1 MYVENKKNNL
11 QGIWMLQEEVR
22 GKYKDEDVEERRLL
36 HLPLPWYTHHSKI
49 FFSRLLII
57 LAFPK
62 LPFYLR
68 LSVSLVWNDNDGN
81 LKVEEFRFWWSNPL
95 YCDVFVKK
103 GLEWS
108 LFLCSLMSPQLA
120 VFHKK
125 SNWEV
130 SVSVWHLTLA
140 MDLLMDLSDNDLI
153 KQFASSF
160 IQRK

>member
-1 MYVENKKNNL
+1 MSMYVENKKNNL

-81 LKVEEFRFWWSNPL
+81 LKVEEFRFWCSNPH

-108 LFLCSLMSPQLA
+108 LFLCSLMSGFPQKIKLR
-120 VFHKK
+120 
-125 SNWEV
+125 SSEC
-130 SVSVWHLTLA
+130 LTL
-140 MDLLMDLSDNDLI
+140 DPGNGLTDGPI
-153 KQFASSF
+153 WQWPH
-160 IQRK
+160 